1 MQTNGEKNKTYWNN
15 IAYQF
20 LQQKHNADISCQGIP
35 IKIYTGG
42 LPHKPFFIANSIQGI
57 LIIGPTKKMVAMY
70 AVGDLALMDS
80 WGHKCSSMSIVIIYI
95 SCFIGVQ
102 FMATST

>member
-1 MQTNGEKNKTYWNN
+1 MLQSLIKTISFLPSIYYKNMQTNGGKNKICWNN

-20 LQQKHNADISCQGIP
+20 LQQKHNADISCQEIP

-42 LPHKPFFIANSIQGI
+42 LPHKPFFIANSIQGM

-70 AVGDLALMDS
+70 TVGDLALMDS
-80 WGHKCSSMSIVIIYI
+80 
-95 SCFIGVQ
+95 
-102 FMATST
+102 